1 LACYT
6 AGGAPDTAVSDG
18 ESGNLP
24 QPRSAAAGDS
34 VVARHYAGQSPTI
47 VGANAFAGAVIV
59 IATLLKWIVP
69 WEFSWVFLAIFVPTC
84 VLYLR
89 GSLRLRVS
97 FSRKL
102 AFWVGMAIIYLSLQ
116 TYLDYYAEHEFFMH
130 RIQQLLLHHLAP
142 LLIVTAFPATVLRAG
157 MPLSWRVHVLQ
168 PLRHSWP
175 WRVVSGVLLNPTV
188 ATLLFIGFILIWLV
202 PSMQTLAMLD
212 WRIYRFMNWS
222 MLVSGF
228 AYWSLVLDHRPHPPG
243 RMTAGLRVLSPAITM
258 TPQILA
264 GAIITFSK
272 IDLYPIFEICG
283 RAFTFNVLTGQL
295 IGGVIIW
302 VPSALL
308 ESIGGLMALRQW
320 LRLSR
325 NGRLPRKPPIRK
337 TAAPRAT
344 PLPD

>member
-1 LACYT
+1 
-6 AGGAPDTAVSDG
+6 
-18 ESGNLP
+18 
-24 QPRSAAAGDS
+24 
-34 VVARHYAGQSPTI
+34 
-47 VGANAFAGAVIV
+47 V

-69 WEFSWVFLAIFVPTC
+69 WEFSWVFLASFVLTC

-89 GSLRLRVS
+89 GSRRLSVS

-102 AFWVGMAIIYLSLQ
+102 AFWAGMAIIYLSLH
-116 TYLDYYAEHEFFMH
+116 TYLDFYAEHEFFMH

-142 LLIVTAFPATVLRAG
+142 LLIVTAFPGTVLRAG
-157 MPLSWRVHVLQ
+157 MPLAWRVHVLQ
-168 PLRHSWP
+168 PLRRSWP

-188 ATLLFIGFILIWLV
+188 ATLLFIAFILIWLI

-222 MLVSGF
+222 MLISGF

-272 IDLYPIFEICG
+272 TDLYPIFEICG

-325 NGRLPRKPPIRK
+325 NGRLPRRPPHASMRR
-337 TAAPRAT
+337 TST
-344 PLPD
+344 VVDTVVPD

>member
-1 LACYT
+1 M
-6 AGGAPDTAVSDG
+6 
-18 ESGNLP
+18 
-24 QPRSAAAGDS
+24 
-34 VVARHYAGQSPTI
+34 
-47 VGANAFAGAVIV
+47 

-89 GSLRLRVS
+89 GSRRLQVS
-97 FSRKL
+97 FNRKL

-142 LLIVTAFPATVLRAG
+142 LLIVTAFPGSALRAG
-157 MPLSWRVHVLQ
+157 MPLAWRVQVLQ
-168 PLRHSWP
+168 PLRRSWP
-175 WRVVSGVLLNPTV
+175 WRIVSGVLLNPTV
-188 ATLLFIGFILIWLV
+188 ATLLFIGFILIWLI

-212 WRIYRFMNWS
+212 WRVYRFMNWS

-272 IDLYPIFEICG
+272 SDLYPIFEICG

-325 NGRLPRKPPIRK
+325 NGRLPRKPPRK
-337 TAAPRAT
+337 PAHRTAA
-344 PLPD
+344 LSD

>member
-1 LACYT
+1 M
-6 AGGAPDTAVSDG
+6 
-18 ESGNLP
+18 
-24 QPRSAAAGDS
+24 
-34 VVARHYAGQSPTI
+34 
-47 VGANAFAGAVIV
+47 

-69 WEFSWVFLAIFVPTC
+69 WEFSWVFLAGFLLTC

-89 GSLRLRVS
+89 GSRRVS
-97 FSRKL
+97 VSLSRQL
-102 AFWVGMAIIYLSLQ
+102 AFWAGMAIIYLSLH

-130 RIQQLLLHHLAP
+130 RLQQLLLHHLAP
-142 LLIVTAFPATVLRAG
+142 LLIVTAFPGTALRAG
-157 MPLSWRVHVLQ
+157 MPLAWRARVLQ
-168 PLRHSWP
+168 PLRRSWP
-175 WRVVSGVLLNPTV
+175 WRVVSGALLNPAV
-188 ATLLFIGFILIWLV
+188 ATLLFIGFILIWLI

-222 MLVSGF
+222 MLISGF

-264 GAIITFSK
+264 GAIVTFSK
-272 IDLYPIFEICG
+272 TDLYPIFEICG
-283 RAFTFNVLTGQL
+283 RAFTFDVLTGQL

-325 NGRLPRKPPIRK
+325 NGRLPRRPLRRHS
-337 TAAPRAT
+337 TAAAARVNAGHPS
-344 PLPD
+344 